1 MKTIG
6 ELCGMECKFATVS
19 KVWEFFEF
27 SEFELESYYFHVV
40 DASIFVN
47 GTEIKVP
54 NRFKAEY
61 FKDLIRH
68 SFVGECFVLH
78 LYPESA
84 FPEQIETYHDFL
96 QSECEIIILM
106 CDCYFV
112 EVYCKSNL
120 WLQLLLKKARS
131 IEGTTVEEKYTLT
144 DARTIMY
151 V

>member
-1 MKTIG
+1 MKTLG
-6 ELCGMECKFATVS
+6 KLCGMECKFATGS

-27 SEFELESYYFHVV
+27 SEFALESYYFYVV
-40 DASIFVN
+40 DAFVYSD
-47 GTEIKVP
+47 GVEIKLP
-54 NRFKAEY
+54 DRFKAEY
-61 FKDLIRH
+61 FKELIRQ

-84 FPEQIETYHDFL
+84 FPEEIETYQDFL

-106 CDCYFV
+106 YDCCFV
-112 EVYCKSNL
+112 EVYCKNNS
-120 WLQLLLKKARS
+120 WLQLFLKKARS
-131 IEGTTVEEKYTLT
+131 IDGTVVEEKYTLT